1 MQWRPLEFDV
11 GDRVFLKV
19 SLTREIIRF
28 GRHRKLSSRYI
39 GPFNIIDGVGAM
51 AYRLAHSPVLVGI
64 QNFFHIS
71 HLRKHV
77 AIDKQI
83 LDVSKIEL
91 GLDLCFEKRP
101 VFIVD
106 RRVKELKSHIILLI
120 LVSRIVALR
129 VSSLGCERRTLG
141 SDIHI
146 YSNDIHAP
154 IKIILFSIYL
164 IIFCF
169 II

>member
-28 GRHRKLSSRYI
+28 GQNRKLSYRYI
-39 GPFNIIDGVGAM
+39 GPFNIIDRVGAM

-64 QNFFHIS
+64 QNIFHIS

-129 VSSLGCERRTLG
+129 VSPLGCERRTLG
-141 SDIHI
+141 RDIHI
-146 YSNDIHAP
+146 YSNDIHVP
-154 IKIILFSIYL
+154 I
-164 IIFCF
+164 
-169 II
+169 